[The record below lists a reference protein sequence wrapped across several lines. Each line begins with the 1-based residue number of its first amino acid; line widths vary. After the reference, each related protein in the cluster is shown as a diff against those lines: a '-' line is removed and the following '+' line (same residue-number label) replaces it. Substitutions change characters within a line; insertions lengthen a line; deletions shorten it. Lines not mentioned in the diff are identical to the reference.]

1 MGRVRGRV
9 AAENA
14 GGEAGETTHRGG
26 DFGAGVAGC
35 VIASF
40 IVAAQRCESLLFLL
54 RVFVGIRWWGARGE
68 RGRKSMGMRN
78 RNRMRGYIV
87 LANYLKIQT

>member
-1 MGRVRGRV
+1 MKGRV

-54 RVFVGIRWWGARGE
+54 RVFVGIRWWGAREE
-68 RGRKSMGMRN
+68 RRLRRRKSMGMRN
-78 RNRMRGYIV
+78 RNRTHGYIV
-87 LANYLKIQT
+87 PANQL